1 MGKSRCRK
9 VMDREQTG
17 AIAPVFL
24 WTNNADMT
32 RLTVMSERLTKWKK
46 AVFLIYF
53 LLVVYYLR
61 CKGEVAMERFLSE
74 RRA

>member
-1 MGKSRCRK
+1 
-9 VMDREQTG
+9 
-17 AIAPVFL
+17 
-24 WTNNADMT
+24 MT